1 MQKQYIRSA
10 ALFGDGGMEKLFG
23 ATVAVFGIG
32 GVGSYTVEALARAG
46 VGHLILVDADTV
58 DESNINRQIIALHS
72 TVGRDKV
79 EVARERIADI
89 DPSIRVTTYKLFV
102 TPENLS
108 EIDLTG
114 VNYIVDAID
123 SVPAKLALAQHAHQV
138 GTPLISCMG
147 TGNKLDPS
155 KLTVADISKTSVC
168 PLARSMRTKL
178 KKLGIAHLKVVFSTE
193 IPVETEGEI
202 CEQNGQT
209 RRAPAS
215 CSFVPSSAG
224 LLIASEIIREIL
236 GIL

>member
-1 MQKQYIRSA
+1 MQKQHIRSA
-10 ALFGDGGMEKLFG
+10 ALFGEEGMQRLFG

-46 VGHLILVDADTV
+46 VGRLILVDADTV

-89 DPSIRVTTYKLFV
+89 DPTIEVVTYKCFV
-102 TPENLS
+102 TPENLC
-108 EIDLTG
+108 EIDLAG
-114 VNYIVDAID
+114 VDYIVDAID
-123 SVPAKLALAQHAHQV
+123 RVPAKLALAQYAKQT

-147 TGNKLDPS
+147 TGNKLDPA
-155 KLTVADISKTSVC
+155 KLTVADIAKTSVC

-178 KKLGIAHLKVVFSTE
+178 RQLGIHHLKVVFSTE
-193 IPVETEGEI
+193 IPAETEGET
-202 CEQNGQT
+202 CEQNGKM

-224 LLIASEIIREIL
+224 LLIASEVIREL
-236 GIL
+236 SGIL